1 MEYATYF
8 RFHVDVRNLV
18 KNRLYITKETYV
30 QPSEYESWPYYEYEY
45 FIEDLTEYIEN
56 ENKKNEEENKKYDMA
71 SMKSDISKLT
81 GSIPS
86 FKNYAL
92 PKAPKL

>member
-1 MEYATYF
+1 M
-8 RFHVDVRNLV
+8 DVRNLV

-45 FIEDLTEYIEN
+45 FIEDLKEYIEN

-71 SMKSDISKLT
+71 SMKSDMSKLT
-81 GSIPS
+81 NSIPS
-86 FKNYAL
+86 FKIPTL

>member
-1 MEYATYF
+1 MEYATYS

-18 KNRLYITKETYV
+18 KNRLYITKETHV

-45 FIEDLTEYIEN
+45 FIEDLREYIEN
-56 ENKKNEEENKKYDMA
+56 ENKKNEEENKKYDMT
-71 SMKSDISKLT
+71 SMKSNISKLT

-86 FKNYAL
+86 FKTPTL

>member
-30 QPSEYESWPYYEYEY
+30 QPSEYESWHYYEYEY
-45 FIEDLTEYIEN
+45 FIEDLREYIEN
-56 ENKKNEEENKKYDMA
+56 ENKKNEEENKKYDEA
-71 SMKSDISKLT
+71 SMKSNISKLA

-86 FKNYAL
+86 FKIPTL

>member
-1 MEYATYF
+1 MEHATYF

-18 KNRLYITKETYV
+18 KNRLYITKDSYV

-45 FIEDLTEYIEN
+45 FIEDLKEYIEN
-56 ENKKNEEENKKYDMA
+56 ENKKNEEENKKYDAA
-71 SMKSDISKLT
+71 SMKSNISKLT
-81 GSIPS
+81 SSIPS
-86 FKNYAL
+86 IKNQTL

>member
-18 KNRLYITKETYV
+18 KNRLYITKETHV

-56 ENKKNEEENKKYDMA
+56 ENKKNEEENKKYDMT
-71 SMKSDISKLT
+71 SMKSNISKLT

-86 FKNYAL
+86 FKTPTL

>member
-1 MEYATYF
+1 M
-8 RFHVDVRNLV
+8 DVRNLV
-18 KNRLYITKETYV
+18 KNRLYITKETHV

-56 ENKKNEEENKKYDMA
+56 ENKKNEEENKKYDMT

>member
-1 MEYATYF
+1 M
-8 RFHVDVRNLV
+8 V
-18 KNRLYITKETYV
+18 KNRLYITKETHV

>member
-1 MEYATYF
+1 MEYATCF
-8 RFHVDVRNLV
+8 LFQVDVRNLV
-18 KNRLYITKETYV
+18 KNRLYITKETHV

-45 FIEDLTEYIEN
+45 FIEDLKEYIEN
-56 ENKKNEEENKKYDMA
+56 ENKKNGEENKKYDMA

>member
-1 MEYATYF
+1 M
-8 RFHVDVRNLV
+8 DVRNLV
-18 KNRLYITKETYV
+18 KNRLYITKETHV

>member
-1 MEYATYF
+1 M
-8 RFHVDVRNLV
+8 V

-45 FIEDLTEYIEN
+45 FIEDLKEYIEN

>member
-1 MEYATYF
+1 M
-8 RFHVDVRNLV
+8 V
-18 KNRLYITKETYV
+18 KNRLYITKETHV
-30 QPSEYESWPYYEYEY
+30 QPSEYESWSFYEYEY
-45 FIEDLTEYIEN
+45 FIEDLKEYIEN

>member
-1 MEYATYF
+1 MEYATCF
-8 RFHVDVRNLV
+8 LFQVDVRNLV
-18 KNRLYITKETYV
+18 KNRLYITKETHV

>member
-1 MEYATYF
+1 MEYATYS

-18 KNRLYITKETYV
+18 KNRLYITKETHV

-45 FIEDLTEYIEN
+45 FIEDLKEYIEN
-56 ENKKNEEENKKYDMA
+56 ENKKNEEENKKYDMT
-71 SMKSDISKLT
+71 SMKSNISKLT

-86 FKNYAL
+86 FKTPTL

>member
-1 MEYATYF
+1 MLDEYKQIYATAAD
-8 RFHVDVRNLV
+8 RIPNWKKLN
-18 KNRLYITKETYV
+18 KNELCFK
-30 QPSEYESWPYYEYEY
+30 
-45 FIEDLTEYIEN
+45 YIEN
-56 ENKKNEEENKKYDMA
+56 ENKKNEEENKKYDEA

-86 FKNYAL
+86 FKIPTL

>member
-1 MEYATYF
+1 M
-8 RFHVDVRNLV
+8 DVRNLV
-18 KNRLYITKETYV
+18 KKRLYITKETHV